1 MSTATVSATAVSNT
15 RGAALMLSSVMM
27 FAIMDALV
35 KWLGATYPVH
45 QIVFFRCAAA
55 MVPVMV
61 LVWQSGGI
69 ATLRTRR
76 PFLHLLRAAFGL
88 ASMACIFYAFTL
100 MKLADAIAVIFSAPL
115 FLTALSVPLLGEIV
129 GIRRWSA
136 ICVGFL
142 GILVIVNPSTEVL
155 DIGALSALG
164 GALGF
169 ALAMIVVRRLSV
181 TDSVAC
187 ISFWFTLPSLGVAAA
202 MIPWLGW
209 ITPSWQDV
217 LMLSLVGLIGGVA
230 QQVMTAAFRHG
241 EAAVVAPMEY
251 TSMIWVTVIGYVIW
265 SEVPDLRTL
274 IGVAVVIASG
284 LFMLYREA
292 VLAGMRPVR
301 LPKLR
306 NRH

>member
-1 MSTATVSATAVSNT
+1 MSTAAVSASAASNA
-15 RGAALMLSSVMM
+15 RGAALMLTSVML
-27 FAIMDALV
+27 FAVMDALV
-35 KWLGATYPVH
+35 KWLGAAYPVH
-45 QIVFFRCAAA
+45 QIIFFRCAVA

-69 ATLRTRR
+69 ATLATRR
-76 PFLHLLRAAFGL
+76 PALHLLRALFGL
-88 ASMACIFYAFTL
+88 GSMACIFYAFTV

-136 ICVGFL
+136 IIVGFV
-142 GILVIVNPSTEVL
+142 GVLVIVNPGTDVL
-155 DIGALSALG
+155 NLGAMSALG

-187 ISFWFTLPSLGVAAA
+187 ISFWFTLPSLAVTAAL
-202 MIPWLGW
+202 IPWLGW
-209 ITPSWQDV
+209 VTPGSFD
-217 LMLSLVGLIGGVA
+217 LLLLCLVGLLGGVA
-230 QQVMTAAFRHG
+230 QQVMTAAFRYG

-274 IGVAVVIASG
+274 IGVSVVIASG

-301 LPKLR
+301 LPRLR
-306 NRH
+306 GRH